1 MTAVHWRDAIDIL
14 GKLIAKPRF
23 GLFSDLDGTLAP
35 IAATPE
41 AAHISP
47 RNRELLVKLTN
58 ELPLVALISG
68 RRAANLHKRVDLPN
82 ITYIGN
88 HGLERW
94 VDDHVEILPE
104 IKPYLPALQ
113 ETSKDLEKLIIPG
126 THVENK
132 EATLSF
138 HYRQAVNPQAFS
150 DKNET
155 RIAQIVDEHGL
166 ELFLGKMVF
175 EVRAPLGIDK
185 GHAFAKLVTE
195 HQIGAALFLGD
206 DISDL
211 NALRTAQQLRADGH
225 CDAWGVGVQSDD
237 APEALAATA
246 DFLALGV
253 DDVEGLLDWLLSA
266 RKASST

>member
-1 MTAVHWRDAIDIL
+1 MKAVHWRNATDIL
-14 GKLIAKPRF
+14 RRIIAKPRF

-35 IAATPE
+35 IAPTPE

-47 RNRELLVKLTN
+47 RNRELLAKLAA

-68 RRAANLHKRVDLPN
+68 RRAASLQKRVDLPG
-82 ITYIGN
+82 IVYIGN

-94 VDDHVEILPE
+94 VNGRVEVLPE
-104 IKPYLPALQ
+104 VMGYLPALQ
-113 ETSKDLEKLIIPG
+113 KVRTELEKLIIPG
-126 THVENK
+126 THVEDK

-138 HYRQAVNPQAFS
+138 HYRQAVNPQAFA

-155 RIAQIVDEHGL
+155 GIGQIVDSHGL
-166 ELFLGKMVF
+166 ELFTGKMVF
-175 EVRAPLGIDK
+175 EVRAPIGIDK
-185 GHAFAKLVTE
+185 GQAFRKLVTE
-195 HQIGAALFLGD
+195 QKIEAGLFLGD

-211 NALRTAQQLRADGH
+211 NALRTAQQLRAENE
-225 CDAWGVGVQSDD
+225 CDAWGVGVQSED

-253 DDVEGLLDWLLSA
+253 EDVEGLLDWLLIA